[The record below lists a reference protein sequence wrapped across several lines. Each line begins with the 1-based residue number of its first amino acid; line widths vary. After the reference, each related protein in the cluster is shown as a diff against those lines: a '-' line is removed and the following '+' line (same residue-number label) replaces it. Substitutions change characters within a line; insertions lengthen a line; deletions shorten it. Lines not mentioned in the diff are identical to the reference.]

1 VMSGGGSASVVGA
14 FYEDISVLQYPGA
27 AASAIILTVILLVM
41 VSLILRSVDIR
52 KEITQ

>member
-1 VMSGGGSASVVGA
+1 
-14 FYEDISVLQYPGA
+14 VLQYPGA